1 MVRRHPSSLS
11 SVLIFRLHSFHS
23 NAVESGDVI
32 SDKLLG
38 ALCGNVLFLSNS
50 LVNTKLSQLA
60 EKTGRR
66 YDNPVSQ
73 TGIFFSPPLNI
84 SKR

>member
-1 MVRRHPSSLS
+1 MVQQHPSSLS
-11 SVLIFRLHSFHS
+11 SVLIFSLHPFHS
-23 NAVESGDVI
+23 DAVESI

-38 ALCGNVLFLSNS
+38 SLCGNVLFLSNS
-50 LVNTKLSQLA
+50 PVNTELSQPA

-66 YDNPVSQ
+66 YENPVSQ
-73 TGIFFSPPLNI
+73 TGIFSPPLNI